1 MNIVIKNYDDENASV
16 EFEYNQELV
25 NILRTV
31 PGRSWNP
38 EIRKWIIPATKKAF
52 NVFINSLYQTGFFTY
67 CEQEKS
73 LSDNRQTGSLKLHLE
88 KYENLLRTRH
98 YSEKTI
104 EAYLRWMKFF
114 EKRFSHVKEEVLGQ
128 KQINLYLSE
137 LATKNNVSPSTQSQA
152 LAALLFYFRFIRGDD
167 PTELEGV
174 IRAKTKLRVPVVFSR
189 QEVSSIIYH
198 MDGNKKLMVKL
209 LYGTGMRLNELLN
222 LRILDVDF
230 DQNQII
236 IRNGKGGKDRRV
248 ILPSTLKE
256 ELKQHI
262 LEVKKIHDKDLKEG
276 WGKVKLPGNI
286 ENKYPHAPKELK
298 WQWLFPQTHRWKNK
312 QTGEEGRWHM
322 DESVLQRAVQRSIR
336 DAEITKNGSI
346 HTLRHSFAT
355 HLLENGYDIR
365 TVQELLG
372 HASVQTTMIYTHVLN
387 KGPCGVNSPLDSLGI

>member
-1 MNIVIKNYDDENASV
+1 MEIIIKNYDDENASV

-25 NILRTV
+25 NVLRTV

-38 EIRKWIIPATKKAF
+38 ELRKWIIPAKQQAF
-52 NVFINSLYQTGFFTY
+52 NIFIDSLYQTGFFNY
-67 CEQEKS
+67 YEQEKS
-73 LSDNRQTGSLKLHLE
+73 ICDKEQTVPLRLNLE
-88 KYENLLRTRH
+88 KYEHILRARH
-98 YSEKTI
+98 YSERTI
-104 EAYLRWMKFF
+104 EAYLGWMKSF
-114 EKRFSHVKEEVLGQ
+114 EKRFNFLKEEVLGQ
-128 KQINLYLSE
+128 KQINQYLSE
-137 LATKNNVSPSTQSQA
+137 IVTKKNVSPSTQSQA
-152 LAALLFYFRFIRGDD
+152 LAALLFYFRFIKGDD

-174 IRAKTKLRVPVVFSR
+174 IRAKTKLKVPVVFSR
-189 QEVSSIIYH
+189 QEVSSIINH
-198 MDGNKKLMVKL
+198 LDGNKKLMVKL

-230 DQNQII
+230 EQNQII
-236 IRNGKGGKDRRV
+236 VRNGKGGKDRRV

-256 ELKQHI
+256 ELKKHI

-286 ENKYPHAPKELK
+286 ENKYPNAPKELK
-298 WQWLFPQTHRWKNK
+298 WQWLFPQTNRWKNK

-322 DESVLQRAVQRSIR
+322 DESVLQRAVQKAIR

-346 HTLRHSFAT
+346 HTFRHSFAT

-387 KGPCGVNSPLDSLGI
+387 KGPCGVNSPLDTLGI